1 MANIVSQNTSPT
13 LNLKNIEDLGSTLV
27 DRNFG
32 RPEDYIEIHIYDLNN
47 NLLDTVEDFKGYKS
61 EQNTKGLIQDLN
73 LDPLGILNELGYTT
87 GTYNLKV
94 NIQKRKILNFKYA
107 PFKIKEISST
117 RTEIKLT
124 TTLSDNN
131 FNLFNNS
138 RNFIQAVQNST
149 YFRDFILNFGK
160 DRNVTAVNI
169 TIDTSNPNDNVLQIK
184 LLEPLLENLK
194 IGDKLSIVENIVD
207 PVILTYK
214 RT

>member
-184 LLEPLLENLK
+184 LL
-194 IGDKLSIVENIVD
+194 
-207 PVILTYK
+207 
-214 RT
+214 